1 MPVFRENCHCR
12 ASWRWVPLH
21 VRPLGLTA
29 AWEHLADLWARP
41 CACLPRVPKR
51 VLPKAQGPGIDAS
64 SASSQP
70 APLSRSPGLSQSP
83 CFPPILCP
91 VGRRLVH
98 HASITQSWA
107 LTRGHP
113 LNCGYLL
120 ATHCRRAWGPP
131 EAPVAY
137 LYCLL
142 LDCPPRSLQVPPY
155 LSVQGPSFT
164 HKP

>member
-1 MPVFRENCHCR
+1 MGTSPCQAPQPDSSLEAPGWPMGKATCT
-12 ASWRWVPLH
+12 
-21 VRPLGLTA
+21 LTWGA
-29 AWEHLADLWARP
+29 QESP
-41 CACLPRVPKR
+41 
-51 VLPKAQGPGIDAS
+51 AQGPRTDAS
-64 SASSQP
+64 RASSQP

-83 CFPPILCP
+83 RFPPIPCP

-107 LTRGHP
+107 PTRGHP

-120 ATHCRRAWGPP
+120 ATRCRRAWGPP
-131 EAPVAY
+131 AAPVAY

-142 LDCPPRSLQVPPY
+142 LDCPPRSLQVLPY